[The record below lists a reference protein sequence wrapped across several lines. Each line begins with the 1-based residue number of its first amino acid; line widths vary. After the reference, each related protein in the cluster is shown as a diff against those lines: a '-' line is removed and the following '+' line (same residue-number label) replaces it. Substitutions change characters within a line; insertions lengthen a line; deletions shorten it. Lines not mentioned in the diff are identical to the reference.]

1 MEYPLD
7 LYFDTEVSPVKILNL
22 CRGDD
27 DYRKVYIVDD
37 GRRKLVIKHLS
48 NNFSDRRRIEGWFR
62 LMEEYRKIGLYC
74 PSVVPNLNGEL
85 LHCDT
90 LDGRDYYTYAE
101 AYSI

>member
-37 GRRKLVIKHLS
+37 GRRMLVI
-48 NNFSDRRRIEGWFR
+48 
-62 LMEEYRKIGLYC
+62 
-74 PSVVPNLNGEL
+74 
-85 LHCDT
+85 
-90 LDGRDYYTYAE
+90 
-101 AYSI
+101 